1 MTREAD
7 GKPRWRLI
15 ALDMDGT
22 VLAESLTISAGNLA
36 ALRDAREAGVHVTFA
51 TGRMFTGL
59 VQRYAQEL
67 LFTDPIITLNGGAVW
82 SAQGTL
88 LATHPFSAE
97 QLDGLRQVA
106 AAAGMDYVPY
116 TAERDQDAA
125 AFLKQDGPWIKCVF
139 GSPSSGEIA
148 SMRRR
153 LEDLGLFE
161 VTNTHPFNI
170 EVNPAGVSKAT
181 ALSVVCRDLGIDPAQ
196 VVAMGDSL
204 NDVAMLRFAGLGVAM
219 ENAAD
224 AVKAVADMVTLHHDA
239 DGVAHAI
246 HRVLGEL

>member
-7 GKPRWRLI
+7 TKPRWRLI

-22 VLAESLTISAGNLA
+22 VLAQSLTISAGNLA

-51 TGRMFTGL
+51 TGRMFAGL
-59 VQRYAQEL
+59 VQRYAREL
-67 LFTDPIITLNGGAVW
+67 SLADPIITLNGGAVW
-82 SAQGTL
+82 SPQGRL
-88 LATHPFSAE
+88 LASHPFSAR
-97 QLDGLRQVA
+97 QLDALRQIA
-106 AAAGMDYVPY
+106 ASAGMDYVPY
-116 TAERDQDAA
+116 TAERDGDAA
-125 AFLKQDGPWIKCVF
+125 ALLTEDEPWIKCVF
-139 GSPSSGEIA
+139 GSASPGEIA
-148 SMRRR
+148 GMRRR
-153 LEDLGLFE
+153 LEDTGLFE

-181 ALSVVCRDLGIDPAQ
+181 ALAVVCRDLGIDPAQ

-246 HRVLGEL
+246 RVALAGP